1 MAAAAAIFMFTS
13 GCSAAG
19 SAGQTAAEDEK
30 AAPVSTEGDA
40 QAVQTEAA
48 PETAQPEAAPE
59 AVQTEDASEIAQP
72 EEASE
77 TAASEAPADYTGK
90 SLTIIGDSIST
101 FYGYI
106 PEGYAFTYPYEDLQD
121 VSQTWWMQVCGQTGM
136 HLYSNASYSGGYV
149 TGDPADETGIT
160 AIGRRRLFDAATPL
174 SEGES
179 GGPDVIM
186 ILAGTNDCWQ
196 ARELSVFSDAYDTL
210 LTELSARFPESEII
224 VLTCLPMLDP
234 NNGVP
239 VTTSYAELSMMQNQN
254 GQNITVDNDLIR
266 EAAENHHVK
275 VIDAFNAGLTSE
287 DYLDGV
293 HPNVRGAQKLAQYIT
308 DRLLAGP
315 LS

>member
-1 MAAAAAIFMFTS
+1 MAAAAAIFILTS
-13 GCSAAG
+13 GCGAAVP
-19 SAGQTAAEDEK
+19 AGQTAAEDEK

-40 QAVQTEAA
+40 
-48 PETAQPEAAPE
+48 PTAQA
-59 AVQTEDASEIAQP
+59 ED
-72 EEASE
+72 ASE
-77 TAASEAPADYTGK
+77 TAAAETPADYTGK

-160 AIGRRRLFDAATPL
+160 AIGRRRLSDAATPL

-196 ARELSVFSDAYDTL
+196 ARELSVFSEAYDTL
-210 LTELSARFPESEII
+210 LTELSARFPDAEILC
-224 VLTCLPMLDP
+224 LTCLPMLDP
-234 NNGVP
+234 DGGVP

-254 GQNITVDNDLIR
+254 GQNITVYNDLIR